1 MKQELIWL
9 IRRIPYGMVSSYGE
23 LASQLDRQYGIHTSG
38 RMVGRMLSSMS
49 PAEWKW
55 WVWTFPW
62 WRVINKQGVVSTLK
76 LWEKWIEQIRL
87 LQSEGIQVL
96 DGQVNMKVY
105 EYNFIFIW

>member
-1 MKQELIWL
+1 MIY
-9 IRRIPYGMVSSYGE
+9 RFMVSSYGE

-55 WVWTFPW
+55 WVWTFPRR
-62 WRVINKQGVVSTLK
+62 RVINKQGVVSTLK

-87 LQSEGIQVL
+87 LQSEGIQVV